1 MRLSEFAVTN
11 YMAVKDQVK
20 LSPLATANALIGPN
34 NQGKSAILDAL
45 YLARNMVDLD
55 WRETDPLSYM
65 TERLPDKDFKNQFQS
80 RLLLPL
86 GQSDFP
92 RLSVT
97 IRWGRGIRG
106 GDPSRTYPVDVKLE
120 LSGDRRVQ
128 IVQMN
133 DGRGEPHPFSGV

>member
-1 MRLSEFAVTN
+1 
-11 YMAVKDQVK
+11 MAVKDQVK

-65 TERLPDKDFKNQFQS
+65 TERLPDKDFKNQFES